1 MFVKNGWK
9 PHSSHR
15 MGEWR
20 DTMVAAH
27 EGATP
32 RFGKLRGCADC
43 DAEECLGG
51 GAGFHA
57 AHEELAVV
65 CPFAE
70 PAVVRNSTEET

>member
-1 MFVKNGWK
+1 MFVKEDWK
-9 PHSSHR
+9 PHPSHR

-20 DTMVAAH
+20 STLVAAH

-32 RFGKLRGCADC
+32 RFGKLRECEDC

-57 AHEELAVV
+57 AHEELADP
-65 CPFAE
+65 CPLAE
-70 PAVVRNSTEET
+70 ATA